1 MNKTN
6 AINAYLQAVD
16 VEYSYR
22 LAKKME
28 TYKTNPVLGFRTAGS
43 PAEIETGR
51 MLAREMEAAG
61 LKDIHMDELILD
73 SWEFKRA
80 VMRFADRDGQMREIQ
95 LGAYQ
100 TNFVTEGFQEFE
112 VVDLGRGTAEDYEG
126 RDVWG
131 KLVLADINQRDEW
144 WINFPVY
151 QAHLKGAAALIAVQ
165 GGGYGEVDEAA
176 LNAQDIAGPAD
187 APAFSMS
194 QADARLL
201 RERIQEEGSV
211 KVLFDAESRV
221 ERERPAYNVWGV
233 IPGESQEKILLTAHY
248 DSYFAGFQ
256 DDNTA
261 VSMIISMARSLIA
274 SGYRPR
280 RTIVVCAMAA
290 EEWGIINSKY
300 DWSTGAWQQMFKV
313 RPQWRREAV
322 ADLNFEL
329 PAYVHDR
336 RDAIRGTYE
345 FKDFLEEFLRNLP
358 QEVDPREAYP
368 DGITVCAPIETWS
381 DDFSVAISGVPSL
394 VNDFSGGS
402 FMETHYHSQFDNDDF
417 YDEKVYRFHHQLY
430 GLLLMELDQAAV
442 APVNPAEIFRQL
454 RRSIRPV
461 TGEEDET
468 AIRSL
473 LLRLTEAEELG
484 DRLYRR
490 VRERNRAG
498 QADPALQR
506 GLLNLFQKSQDY
518 FVRLD
523 WQDSVLFPQ
532 EAVQNNLRSLRAAEK
547 CLEAGDTAQALE
559 AIYRIDNSRYAFLF
573 DEEVY
578 RYFTEYVLNQP
589 ADRLQWGAGR
599 IVHHENLFG
608 LVERLKAKHRRGSTD
623 LAEEI
628 CLIKEVEEQQKVCY
642 DDDIQY
648 IARSVE
654 KLTGE
659 MKKLEEG

>member
-1 MNKTN
+1 
-6 AINAYLQAVD
+6 
-16 VEYSYR
+16 
-22 LAKKME
+22 
-28 TYKTNPVLGFRTAGS
+28 
-43 PAEIETGR
+43 

-61 LKDIHMDELILD
+61 LKDIHMDELTPGFL
-73 SWEFKRA
+73 EFKRA

-126 RDVWG
+126 RDVRG

-144 WINFPVY
+144 WINFPRVPGPPEGGCGP
-151 QAHLKGAAALIAVQ
+151 HRRPGGRLR
-165 GGGYGEVDEAA
+165 GGGRGGSERPGHRRACGRPRLLHVP
-176 LNAQDIAGPAD
+176 G
-187 APAFSMS
+187 
-194 QADARLL
+194 DARLL

-221 ERERPAYNVWGV
+221 ERERLAYNVWGV

-336 RDAIRGTYE
+336 QDAIRGTYE

-358 QEVDPREAYP
+358 PEVDPREAYP

-498 QADPALQR
+498 QADSALQR

-523 WQDSVLFPQ
+523 WQDSVLFPPGGG
-532 EAVQNNLRSLRAAEK
+532 AE
-547 CLEAGDTAQALE
+547 QPP
-559 AIYRIDNSRYAFLF
+559 
-573 DEEVY
+573 
-578 RYFTEYVLNQP
+578 QP
-589 ADRLQWGAGR
+589 AGG
-599 IVHHENLFG
+599 
-608 LVERLKAKHRRGSTD
+608 
-623 LAEEI
+623 
-628 CLIKEVEEQQKVCY
+628 
-642 DDDIQY
+642 
-648 IARSVE
+648 
-654 KLTGE
+654 GE
-659 MKKLEEG
+659 MPGGRGHSPGSGGHLPHRQQPLRPSSSTRRCTGISPSTC

>member
-1 MNKTN
+1 MDKTN

-61 LKDIHMDELILD
+61 LKDIHMDELTLD

-126 RDVWG
+126 RDVRG

-261 VSMIISMARSLIA
+261 VSWLAPSS
-274 SGYRPR
+274 P
-280 RTIVVCAMAA
+280 AA
-290 EEWGIINSKY
+290 TGPGEPS
-300 DWSTGAWQQMFKV
+300 WSA
-313 RPQWRREAV
+313 PWRRRSGASSTPSTTGPPV
-322 ADLNFEL
+322 
-329 PAYVHDR
+329 PGSR
-336 RDAIRGTYE
+336 C
-345 FKDFLEEFLRNLP
+345 LRC
-358 QEVDPREAYP
+358 
-368 DGITVCAPIETWS
+368 G
-381 DDFSVAISGVPSL
+381 PS
-394 VNDFSGGS
+394 
-402 FMETHYHSQFDNDDF
+402 
-417 YDEKVYRFHHQLY
+417 
-430 GLLLMELDQAAV
+430 
-442 APVNPAEIFRQL
+442 
-454 RRSIRPV
+454 
-461 TGEEDET
+461 
-468 AIRSL
+468 
-473 LLRLTEAEELG
+473 
-484 DRLYRR
+484 
-490 VRERNRAG
+490 
-498 QADPALQR
+498 
-506 GLLNLFQKSQDY
+506 
-518 FVRLD
+518 
-523 WQDSVLFPQ
+523 
-532 EAVQNNLRSLRAAEK
+532 
-547 CLEAGDTAQALE
+547 
-559 AIYRIDNSRYAFLF
+559 
-573 DEEVY
+573 
-578 RYFTEYVLNQP
+578 
-589 ADRLQWGAGR
+589 GAGR
-599 IVHHENLFG
+599 
-608 LVERLKAKHRRGSTD
+608 RWRT
-623 LAEEI
+623 
-628 CLIKEVEEQQKVCY
+628 
-642 DDDIQY
+642 
-648 IARSVE
+648 
-654 KLTGE
+654 
-659 MKKLEEG
+659 